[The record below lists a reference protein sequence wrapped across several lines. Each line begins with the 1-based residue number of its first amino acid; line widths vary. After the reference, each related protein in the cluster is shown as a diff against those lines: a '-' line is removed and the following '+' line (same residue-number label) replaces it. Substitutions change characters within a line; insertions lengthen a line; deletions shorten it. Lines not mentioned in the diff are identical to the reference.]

1 MASWTEFAPAV
12 SRGELLARPA
22 EHDWTPADQYEA
34 ARAAAVAV
42 IDSGAV
48 GGGTAGTFKVSLN
61 GYRVNDGDAGVE
73 QITVAVTAA

>member
-1 MASWTEFAPAV
+1 MASWTEYAPAV

-34 ARAAAVAV
+34 AVAAAVSV

-48 GGGTAGTFKVSLN
+48 GDQAGVFKVSLN

-73 QITVAVTAA
+73 QITVAVSAA